1 MRSLLLLLAWPA
13 TLAWQAHATPQSR
26 RPLLPV
32 RIPAQMLRPAEELQN
47 QPPLLPLGVLMLV
60 PVAWGTFGV
69 AVKTIAKVGAPP
81 PELAFSVMQ
90 YIVASSAL
98 GLLSSVSV
106 PPAASKKATRA
117 ATAAAGF
124 ELGSYLFFGALLQLF
139 GLGMTT
145 ATRGAFIVQL
155 TTIIV
160 PLMDAAV
167 KRTAPSRLLLGACV
181 LAFGGVMAF
190 VKSVPAGLA
199 MGTTMMGDGLIALAA
214 LLYSLHVVRLSHHA
228 PRIPPIAL
236 ARAKELTRL
245 CLGTLVLLVG
255 TAFVAPQRKALVL
268 FVRSFSAAPVE
279 AFTALAIVTWVGLVT
294 TAFPT
299 WGQSF
304 GQASIDAGT
313 ATVIYTAQPLWS
325 AAFGFALL
333 GERLN
338 GQSLAGAA
346 AIFAAVA
353 LVAWDR
359 VRNRPPSSRRL
370 PPL

>member
-1 MRSLLLLLAWPA
+1 
-13 TLAWQAHATPQSR
+13 
-26 RPLLPV
+26 
-32 RIPAQMLRPAEELQN
+32 MLRPADELQN

-106 PPAASKKATRA
+106 PPTAAKKATKA

-167 KRTAPSRLLLGACV
+167 KRKAPSRLLLGACV

-268 FVRSFSAAPVE
+268 FVRSFSGAPVE

-325 AAFGFALL
+325 AVFGFALL

-359 VRNRPPSSRRL
+359 VRNRPP
-370 PPL
+370 

>member
-1 MRSLLLLLAWPA
+1 MRSLLLLFAWPA

-26 RPLLPV
+26 RPLLPL
-32 RIPAQMLRPAEELQN
+32 RSTALLRPAGELQN

-69 AVKTIAKVGAPP
+69 AVKAVAKVGAPP

-90 YIVASSAL
+90 YVVASSAL
-98 GLLSSVSV
+98 GLLSSVTV
-106 PPAASKKATRA
+106 PPAASEKATRA

-160 PLMDAAV
+160 PLMDAAI
-167 KRTAPSRLLLGACV
+167 KGTAPSRLLLGACV
-181 LAFGGVMAF
+181 LAFGGVTAF
-190 VKSVPAGLA
+190 VKSVPVAV
-199 MGTTMMGDGLIALAA
+199 MGTSMMGDGLIALAA

-228 PRIPPIAL
+228 PRIPPVAL

-245 CLGTLVLLVG
+245 CLGMFTLLG
-255 TAFVAPQRKALVL
+255 GIAFVAPQRRALVL
-268 FVRSFSAAPVE
+268 FVRSFSAAPAE
-279 AFTALAIVTWVGLVT
+279 AFTALVIVTWVGLVT

-304 GQASIDAGT
+304 GQRSIDAGT
-313 ATVIYTAQPLWS
+313 ASVIYTAQPLWS
-325 AAFGFALL
+325 AVFGFALL

-346 AIFAAVA
+346 AIFTAVA

-359 VRNRPPSSRRL
+359 VRNTHRNG
-370 PPL
+370 